1 MEIKLMSTEV
11 LIVDDC
17 KVTSKI
23 LSRFMQELGFTVSS
37 VGSGEAA
44 VEFLSLHKSPSL
56 LLVDWVMPGMSG
68 VQLVAW
74 LRSRPEL
81 TETPVLMVTGERD
94 LTRVAEALSHGA
106 NEYIMKPFSKE
117 ILQEKLQLLGIP
129 TQP

>member
-1 MEIKLMSTEV
+1 MSTEV

-23 LSRFMQELGFTVSS
+23 LSRFMQELGFSVSS
-37 VGSGEAA
+37 VSSGEAA
-44 VEFLSLHKSPSL
+44 VEYLTNHQSPSIM
-56 LLVDWVMPGMSG
+56 LVDWVMPGMSG

-74 LRSRPEL
+74 LRAQPAL

-94 LTRVAEALSHGA
+94 LTRVAEALSNGA

-117 ILQEKLQLLGIP
+117 VLEEKLQLLGI
-129 TQP
+129 QSQQ